1 MSARFT
7 YVEFDMK
14 KSVSL
19 VVLWAACAVPAFACE
34 KPSSPAAI
42 PDGKSASMEQM
53 MAAKKSVDEF
63 KRGMEEYM
71 TCERISSKVDS
82 AQAELERVA
91 NRFNEQI
98 RAFKAKG

>member
-1 MSARFT
+1 
-7 YVEFDMK
+7 MK

-19 VVLWAACAVPAFACE
+19 LVLWAACAVPAFADCA
-34 KPSSPAAI
+34 KPSSPASI
-42 PDGKSASMEQM
+42 PDGKSASKEEML
-53 MAAKKSVDEF
+53 AAKKSIDEF

-82 AQAELERVA
+82 AQAELQRVA
-91 NRFNEQI
+91 DRFNEQV